1 MTTTRTAYDPSEIN
15 DLLGSEE
22 AAIAAA
28 VADGRLDPRLDK
40 DIWKSFEF
48 EYQGKTYRT
57 FILEYGLKAFGSLK
71 PKNVRARVTDEA
83 RLADMVELLKQDGRI
98 KMPLVSTYHS
108 AALEEIS
115 HGHHRYFGSR
125 DAFPLD
131 TLIPRF
137 LQGRKFYEVVTDAAT
152 GEKAYYDAQNPQY
165 KKQVARMKPNPM
177 PKNKKYD
184 SLDVVQQITQCY
196 DIDPGLDGLADPN
209 AAELSRAEFDK
220 WMVEF
225 YPEHFL
231 AANAR
236 GYIFNRFKELVTT
249 GGKMV
254 KPYKVEAEIRQRL
267 TNLGWDTSG
276 LSIKKD
282 SIGKWYD
289 SVNDC
294 LIAKTETNGDRLE
307 AQVVFPLIKKYY
319 AGDLDSWVTQGVTK
333 MRLYFEPDSRVK
345 DFKSDLKSLS
355 ALRLQAT
362 KRVRDANKLLSDCGL
377 PFEIEMVYYPDQL
390 DGDPKDVGLLV
401 DFTSKKTQPNPT
413 AENTVQ

>member
-152 GEKAYYDAQNPQY
+152 GEKAYYDAQTPQY
-165 KKQVARMKPNPM
+165 KKQVARMKPNP
-177 PKNKKYD
+177 
-184 SLDVVQQITQCY
+184 C
-196 DIDPGLDGLADPN
+196 
-209 AAELSRAEFDK
+209 
-220 WMVEF
+220 
-225 YPEHFL
+225 
-231 AANAR
+231 
-236 GYIFNRFKELVTT
+236 
-249 GGKMV
+249 
-254 KPYKVEAEIRQRL
+254 QR
-267 TNLGWDTSG
+267 T
-276 LSIKKD
+276 
-282 SIGKWYD
+282 
-289 SVNDC
+289 
-294 LIAKTETNGDRLE
+294 
-307 AQVVFPLIKKYY
+307 
-319 AGDLDSWVTQGVTK
+319 
-333 MRLYFEPDSRVK
+333 
-345 DFKSDLKSLS
+345 
-355 ALRLQAT
+355 
-362 KRVRDANKLLSDCGL
+362 RDMIVWTL
-377 PFEIEMVYYPDQL
+377 
-390 DGDPKDVGLLV
+390 
-401 DFTSKKTQPNPT
+401 
-413 AENTVQ
+413 